1 MTVRAAPREVT
12 LRPKAPPSTVLRAG
26 MAAKQRLSARDGR
39 VTLFE
44 DKVKIQDTMGESEA
58 LPRRYTLTLDDRT
71 AELFLTIGAEYDQEV
86 VNRPSTRMKR
96 NEVRAELTGTSGPR
110 MTLTCLVSGEDLS
123 GRAADLE
130 RRRRIFEKQM
140 PFALA
145 VIRYGD
151 RFFFERHPEWD
162 QARVCVEFRS
172 PGPRV
177 GGPREY
183 GRITD
188 YRVTR
193 IAGESRRLAFGAAAL
208 AALGIGALML
218 GRMRNRGG

>member
-1 MTVRAAPREVT
+1 MTVGDAPREVI
-12 LRPKAPPSTVLRAG
+12 LRPKAPPSAVLRAG
-26 MAAKQRLSARDGR
+26 MIAKQLLSADGGR

-44 DKVKIQDTMGESEA
+44 DKVKVHDTLGESEA
-58 LPRRYTLTLDDRT
+58 LPHRYTLAHDDRT
-71 AELFLTIGAEYDQEV
+71 AELFLTIGAEYDQEAL
-86 VNRPSTRMKR
+86 NRPHTRAR
-96 NEVRAELTGTSGPR
+96 RDEVLAELTDPTDPR
-110 MTLTCLVSGEDLS
+110 MMVTCLVSGEELS
-123 GRAADLE
+123 GRAADPAL
-130 RRRRIFEKQM
+130 RRRIFETEM

-162 QARVCVEFRS
+162 RARVCVEFRS
-172 PGPRV
+172 PDPRF
-177 GGPREY
+177 GGQQEY

-208 AALGIGALML
+208 AALGIGALVL
-218 GRMRNRGG
+218 GRMRKG